1 MWRRVDVC
9 TMTVRCSE
17 TYLIGVISY
26 AAECELL
33 AAPVFPVHK
42 VVYVTMGRLCV
53 WQSPTIEAVP
63 ITLKWMTK
71 FWCGFPQRMSHPLTT
86 MGIWCVHHV

>member
-1 MWRRVDVC
+1 
-9 TMTVRCSE
+9 MTVRCSE
-17 TYLIGVISY
+17 TYLVGVISY

-33 AAPVFPVHK
+33 AAHVFPVHK
-42 VVYVTMGRLCV
+42 VVYVTIGRLCV

-86 MGIWCVHHV
+86 MAIWCVHHV